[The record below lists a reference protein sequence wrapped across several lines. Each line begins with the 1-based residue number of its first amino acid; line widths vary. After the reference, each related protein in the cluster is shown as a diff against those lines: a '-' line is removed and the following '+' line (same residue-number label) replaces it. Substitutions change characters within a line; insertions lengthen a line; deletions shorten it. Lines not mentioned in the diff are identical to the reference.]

1 MKSKIHELKNH
12 IKMNVSTK
20 LLYFLL
26 AMMVFSCSK
35 KSEPIPADSI
45 YNVDSKWEK
54 QDGNQISLSEFQGKV
69 VVTAMIF
76 TSCKTACPRLTAEM
90 RNISQKVGKVN
101 SENIQYVLISIDP
114 ETDTPETMKAY
125 LKTNNFDDKEWTFIR
140 SSEED
145 TRELANIMAV
155 KYKEISP
162 IEFSHSNI
170 ISVYS
175 KNGTLAYQKEGLDE
189 NTETIATEIKK
200 QIEL

>member
-1 MKSKIHELKNH
+1 MKK
-12 IKMNVSTK
+12 V
-20 LLYFLL
+20 LYFLL
-26 AMMVFSCSK
+26 AMMVFSCNK
-35 KSEPIPADSI
+35 KNEATPADSI

-90 RNISQKVGKVN
+90 RSISQKVGKVN
-101 SENIQYVLISIDP
+101 PENIQYVLISIDP
-114 ETDTPETMKAY
+114 ETDTPEVMKAY
-125 LKTNNFDDKEWTFIR
+125 LKTNNFDEKEWTFIR
-140 SSEED
+140 SNEED

-170 ISVYS
+170 ISVYA

-189 NTETIATEIKK
+189 NTETIASEIKK